1 MSSTG
6 LIFVGEPNCGKTVL
20 FIRLR
25 HFLST
30 LVAFQGHLVRR
41 PADLE
46 TEPARRIRSW
56 LHGQVSPVHALRN
69 IADFRRNDLW
79 YAEGRY
85 VESQATSESLRGL
98 HAMLERGEWPPATR
112 GMDAGFMTL
121 LRRGFMGDHAYHFH
135 LCDYCGE
142 AVALAFPKT
151 GAQAPAGMTRGA
163 DGRFVGARDLD
174 AQADNLRQAV
184 AIGCGV
190 VFVVDGRALF
200 EGELPEVSERALAA
214 IAALELGRGSGRR
227 QLRLACVVTKRDE
240 IDLAVR
246 EGGEGWSAAATLR
259 LRHPSFWNHLQ
270 ALGAPCIEVA
280 SVKTSIGASGTRI
293 PRLDPSE
300 FDIGLAKIVEWF
312 VLGDC
317 R

>member
-20 FIRLR
+20 YIRLR

-41 PADLE
+41 PIDLE
-46 TEPARRIRSW
+46 TAPAQRIRSW
-56 LHGQVSPVHALRN
+56 LHGQVSPLHALRN
-69 IADFRRNDLW
+69 IADFRRKDLW

-85 VESQATSESLRGL
+85 IESQATSESLRGL

-112 GMDAGFMTL
+112 DVDSGIMTL

-135 LCDYCGE
+135 LSDYCGE

-151 GAQAPAGMTRGA
+151 GAQAPSRISKGAAQVVAG
-163 DGRFVGARDLD
+163 RDVE
-174 AQADNLRQAV
+174 AQARTLQE
-184 AIGCGV
+184 AIALGCGV

-214 IAALELGRGSGRR
+214 IASLELGQHSVRR
-227 QLRLACVVTKRDE
+227 RLRLACVVTKRDE

-246 EGGEGWSAAATLR
+246 EGGKGWSAAETMR
-259 LRHPSFWNHLQ
+259 IRHPSFWNHLQ
-270 ALGAPCIEVA
+270 TLGAPCIEVA
-280 SVKTSIGASGTRI
+280 AVKTSIGASGTRI
-293 PRLDPSE
+293 PRLNPSE
-300 FDIGLAKIVEWF
+300 FDIGLARIVEWF

-317 R
+317 L

>member
-1 MSSTG
+1 
-6 LIFVGEPNCGKTVL
+6 
-20 FIRLR
+20 
-25 HFLST
+25 
-30 LVAFQGHLVRR
+30 
-41 PADLE
+41 
-46 TEPARRIRSW
+46 
-56 LHGQVSPVHALRN
+56 
-69 IADFRRNDLW
+69 
-79 YAEGRY
+79 
-85 VESQATSESLRGL
+85 
-98 HAMLERGEWPPATR
+98 MLERGEWPPATR
-112 GMDAGFMTL
+112 GVDAGFMTL
-121 LRRGFMGDHAYHFH
+121 LRRGVTGDHAYHFH
-135 LCDYCGE
+135 LSDYCGE

-151 GAQAPAGMTRGA
+151 GTKPPFGIATDAAQLVASRDLEAQASN
-163 DGRFVGARDLD
+163 LQ
-174 AQADNLRQAV
+174 QAIAF
-184 AIGCGV
+184 GCGV

-246 EGGEGWSAAATLR
+246 ESGEGWSAAATLR

-280 SVKTSIGASGTRI
+280 AVKTSIGASGTRI

-300 FDIGLAKIVEWF
+300 FDIGLARIVEWF

-317 R
+317 Q